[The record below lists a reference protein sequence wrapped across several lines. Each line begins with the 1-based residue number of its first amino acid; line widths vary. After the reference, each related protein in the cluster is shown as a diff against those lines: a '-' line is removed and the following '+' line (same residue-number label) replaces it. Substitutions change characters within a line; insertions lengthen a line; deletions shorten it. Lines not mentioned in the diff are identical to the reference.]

1 LLEEKQQQRARMRM
15 RARDRPNSNFR
26 FVVVF
31 SKKKS
36 KKTKARAVTARTK
49 MQPLPYQQKKTL
61 VEASK
66 IAVEAEKVILLTPRY
81 GKTQNGSSWWF

>member
-1 LLEEKQQQRARMRM
+1 MRTH
-15 RARDRPNSNFR
+15 ARDCPNSNFR

-31 SKKKS
+31 LKKKS
-36 KKTKARAVTARTK
+36 KKTKARAATARTK

-66 IAVEAEKVILLTPRY
+66 IAAEAEKVLLL
-81 GKTQNGSSWWF
+81 GNVL